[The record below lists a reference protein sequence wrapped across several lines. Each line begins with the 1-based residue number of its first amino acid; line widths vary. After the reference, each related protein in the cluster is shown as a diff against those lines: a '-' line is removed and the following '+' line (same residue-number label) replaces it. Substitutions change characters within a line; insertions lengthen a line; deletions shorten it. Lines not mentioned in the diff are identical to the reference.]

1 MYLAGRYAGELSRYK
16 IVYFVFFLWRNGI
29 CVFFLLVWKAT
40 LVNWCNF
47 RNLSDC
53 STCYNTCLY
62 PLSHY
67 NQIAV
72 DYFTKKSHHHV
83 LQFQGY
89 GLHCDFYLLV
99 PSLLHLFY
107 FSLLSKLLNL
117 LEFYCFLFSYS
128 SMWLKN
134 CTVTVAFHVED
145 YKIKAFSR
153 LRLYILRRFWPD
165 LKKKKTLKKH
175 KWLNELPT
183 SNHCVSL
190 HDSLY

>member
-1 MYLAGRYAGELSRYK
+1 MAY
-16 IVYFVFFLWRNGI
+16 VF
-29 CVFFLLVWKAT
+29 FFLLVWKAT

-47 RNLSDC
+47 LNLSDC
-53 STCYNTCLY
+53 SPCYNTCLY

-67 NQIAV
+67 NQISV

-117 LEFYCFLFSYS
+117 FEFFRFLFSYS
-128 SMWLKN
+128 SIWLQN
-134 CTVTVAFHVED
+134 CTVIGAFHVED
-145 YKIKAFSR
+145 YKIKACSH
-153 LRLYILRRFWPD
+153 LRLYILSGFWTD
-165 LKKKKTLKKH
+165 STQQYSKNT
-175 KWLNELPT
+175 ND
-183 SNHCVSL
+183 SMSYQRVISL
-190 HDSLY
+190 FHFMILSIRATEKS

>member
-1 MYLAGRYAGELSRYK
+1 MAY
-16 IVYFVFFLWRNGI
+16 
-29 CVFFLLVWKAT
+29 VFFLLVWKAT
-40 LVNWCNF
+40 LENWCNF

-99 PSLLHLFY
+99 PSLLHLFC

-117 LEFYCFLFSYS
+117 LEFFCFLFSYS
-128 SMWLKN
+128 SMWLQN
-134 CTVTVAFHVED
+134 CTVIVACGGLQNKSLFTSEIV
-145 YKIKAFSR
+145 
-153 LRLYILRRFWPD
+153 YIASFLARF
-165 LKKKKTLKKH
+165 KKKKKH
-175 KWLNELPT
+175 SKNT
-183 SNHCVSL
+183 N
-190 HDSLY
+190 DSMSYQRVIIVFHFMILSIRITEKSKQTRRQQRSEIER